1 MLLRGCGG
9 DPRDSRCG
17 ASRPPEVLDHA
28 EKWERDSEPP
38 RGARASPKASAGES
52 VMGSIALYLSPAI
65 GGVSV
70 FVCEGD
76 VCAPDEGSVVSAGAL
91 GQGLPLIVYG
101 PSIAW
106 MVGEG

>member
-1 MLLRGCGG
+1 M
-9 DPRDSRCG
+9 
-17 ASRPPEVLDHA
+17 LDHA

-52 VMGSIALYLSPAI
+52 VMGSMALYLSPAI

-70 FVCEGD
+70 IACEGD
-76 VCAPDEGSVVSAGAL
+76 VYAPDEGGVVSAGAP

-106 MVGEG
+106 VVGEG

>member
-1 MLLRGCGG
+1 M
-9 DPRDSRCG
+9 
-17 ASRPPEVLDHA
+17 
-28 EKWERDSEPP
+28 PP

-52 VMGSIALYLSPAI
+52 VTGSMALYLSPTI

-70 FVCEGD
+70 FACEGE
-76 VCAPDEGSVVSAGAL
+76 VYAPDEGSVVSAGAL

-106 MVGEG
+106 VLGEG

>member
-1 MLLRGCGG
+1 
-9 DPRDSRCG
+9 
-17 ASRPPEVLDHA
+17 
-28 EKWERDSEPP
+28 
-38 RGARASPKASAGES
+38 
-52 VMGSIALYLSPAI
+52 MGSMALYLSPAI

-76 VCAPDEGSVVSAGAL
+76 VCPPDEGGVVSPGAL

-106 MVGEG
+106 VVGEG